1 MVDLLESIWYNKL
14 NDLKAG
20 RAGMDKIEELL
31 VSKGLYVSIDI
42 TIDDV
47 PELEKYLSKAEF
59 TGNTID
65 CFCVHCGTNRVF
77 SYSDSEVHESTGL
90 MRVNIF
96 DDVSGR
102 TRVPKKEEVFNSY
115 LNRRYVLTYRCT
127 RDKSH
132 SILFDLIVGND
143 KIIKIGQYPSVADL
157 AIPEIA
163 KYKAILGVQYREFS
177 KAVGLFAHGIG
188 IGSFVYLRRI
198 IENLVFNKY
207 TEISDKLNMPEDD
220 FEHLRFDEKIVAL
233 KEFLPSVLVD
243 NKNIYGI
250 VSKGIHE
257 LSEEECRE
265 MFPYIKAGI
274 ELILDDLLAEKERKE
289 KEKVF
294 EKFVAQK
301 TGELRQ

>member
-1 MVDLLESIWYNKL
+1 MDLLKSIWYNEL
-14 NDLKAG
+14 NDLKVG
-20 RAGMDKIEELL
+20 HVVMDKIEELL
-31 VSKGLYVSIDI
+31 VNKGLYDSIDI

-47 PELEKYLSKAEF
+47 PELIKYLSKSEF
-59 TGNTID
+59 SDNTID

-77 SYSDSEVHESTGL
+77 SYSNSEVHENTGL
-90 MRVNIF
+90 MRINIF

-102 TRVPKKEEVFNSY
+102 ARVPKEKEIFNSY
-115 LNRRYVLTYRCT
+115 LNKRYVLTYCCT

-132 SILFDLIVGND
+132 SILFDLIIGSD

-157 AIPEIA
+157 VIPEIA
-163 KYKAILGVQYREFS
+163 KYKSVLGGQYREFS

-207 TEISDKLNMPEDD
+207 KEVSDKLDISEDD
-220 FEHLRFDEKIVAL
+220 FERLRFDEKIAEL
-233 KEFLPSVLVD
+233 KEFLPSVLVE

-257 LSEEECRE
+257 LSEEDCRE
-265 MFPYIKAGI
+265 MFPYVKAGI